1 MRSPDPSL
9 SFPMRLELY
18 TSAFCGACHAAR
30 GSVDEALRLVPG
42 VTAAEFDVA
51 FDPDRAEARDI
62 VSTPTIVLTD
72 DEGAELF
79 RAAGA
84 PSVPQ
89 LLTAVARHL

>member
-1 MRSPDPSL
+1 MK
-9 SFPMRLELY
+9 LELY

-30 GSVDEALRLVPG
+30 AVVAEAARLVPSI
-42 VTAAEFDVA
+42 VATDLDVA
-51 FDPDRAEARDI
+51 SHSDRAEARDI

-72 DEGAELF
+72 DDGAELF

-89 LLTAVARHL
+89 LLRAVAAHLPDTV